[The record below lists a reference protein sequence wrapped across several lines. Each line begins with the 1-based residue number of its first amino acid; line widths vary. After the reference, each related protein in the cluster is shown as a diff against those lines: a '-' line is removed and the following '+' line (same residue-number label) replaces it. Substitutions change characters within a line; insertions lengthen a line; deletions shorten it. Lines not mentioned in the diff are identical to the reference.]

1 MGRES
6 EKRMRSIKE
15 IRKEERPYEKCKR
28 YGTHSL
34 SDAELLAIMLRTGS
48 SSMNVLEMAEHVLEA
63 SKVEDSLLGLYHLS
77 MEDLMQIKGIGEIK
91 AMQIQCIA
99 EFSKRMAK
107 ASAKDHLSFQDPA
120 SIARYCMEDLRHC
133 EQEQLIVMMLNT
145 KNHLLGEEV
154 ISKGTV
160 NASLISPREI
170 FIRALHYH
178 AVYIILIHNH
188 PSGDPKPSKEDI
200 AVTKRIQESGN
211 LIGIELLDH
220 LVIGDHRYVSF
231 RESGL
236 LF

>member
-1 MGRES
+1 MKS
-6 EKRMRSIKE
+6 MKQ
-15 IRKEERPYEKCKR
+15 IRKEERPYEKCR
-28 YGTHSL
+28 AHGTQSL
-34 SDAELLAIMLRTGS
+34 SDAELLAVILRTGS
-48 SSMNVLEMAEHVLEA
+48 PAMNVVEMASHVLET
-63 SKVEDSLLGLYHLS
+63 SKVEDSLLSLHHLS
-77 MEDLMQIKGIGEIK
+77 REDLMQIKGIGEVK

-99 EFSKRMAK
+99 ELSRRMAK
-107 ASAKDHLSFQDPA
+107 AAAKDHLSFQNPA
-120 SIARYCMEDLRHC
+120 SIARYCMEDFRHC
-133 EQEQLIVMMLNT
+133 EQEQLLVMMLNT
-145 KNHLLGEEV
+145 KNRLLGEEM

-178 AVYIILIHNH
+178 AVYLILVHNH

-200 AVTKRIQESGN
+200 EITHRIQEAGN

-236 LF
+236 MSF

>member
-1 MGRES
+1 
-6 EKRMRSIKE
+6 MRSIKQ
-15 IRKEERPYEKCKR
+15 IRKEERPYEKCR
-28 YGTHSL
+28 RSGTQAL
-34 SDAELLAIMLRTGS
+34 SDAELLAVMLRTGS
-48 SSMNVLEMAEHVLEA
+48 TSMNVVEMAEKVLEI
-63 SKVEDSLLGLYHLS
+63 SKVEDSLLGLHHLS
-77 MEDLMQIKGIGEIK
+77 VEDLRQIRGIGEVK

-99 EFSKRMAK
+99 EFSRRMAK
-107 ASAKDHLSFQDPA
+107 ASAKNHLSFQNPA
-120 SIARYCMEDLRHC
+120 SIARYCMEDFRHC
-133 EQEQLIVMMLNT
+133 EQEQLLVMMLNT
-145 KNHLLGEEV
+145 KNCLLGEEI

-178 AVYIILIHNH
+178 AVYLILVHNH

-236 LF
+236 LCF

>member
-1 MGRES
+1 
-6 EKRMRSIKE
+6 MRSMKQ

-28 YGTHSL
+28 HGTRSL
-34 SDAELLAIMLRTGS
+34 SDGELLAVMLRTGS
-48 SSMNVLEMAEHVLEA
+48 SSMNVVEMAQKVLEI

-77 MEDLMQIKGIGEIK
+77 LEDLMQIKGIGDVK

-99 EFSKRMAK
+99 ELARRMAK
-107 ASAKDHLSFQDPA
+107 ASAKDHLSFQNPA
-120 SIARYCMEDLRHC
+120 SIARYCMEDFRHC
-133 EQEQLIVMMLNT
+133 EQEQLLVMMLNT
-145 KNHLLGEEV
+145 KNHLLGEEI

-178 AVYIILIHNH
+178 AVYLILVHNH
-188 PSGDPKPSKEDI
+188 PSGDPKPSREDI
-200 AVTKRIQESGN
+200 KITKRIQESGN

-220 LVIGDHRYVSF
+220 LIIGDHRYVSF

-236 LF
+236 LSFGV